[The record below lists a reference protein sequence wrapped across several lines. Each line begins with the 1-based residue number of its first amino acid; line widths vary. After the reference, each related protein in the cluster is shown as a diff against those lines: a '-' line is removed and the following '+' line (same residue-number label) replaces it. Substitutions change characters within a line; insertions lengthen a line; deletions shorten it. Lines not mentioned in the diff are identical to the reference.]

1 MPKNEATDIKSLG
14 FTFEMFSLADDTAFD
29 IFIGEV
35 LDEQAKILEGR
46 LGAETYNAVVS
57 PWQENVKR
65 AEKAMVAAELIGRRI
80 NIILS
85 NVSGAGQEIDT
96 KNEEKQRLKY
106 EREAEDLIGKLISGI
121 SLEQQGFS
129 SGVLVTSHFS

>member
-1 MPKNEATDIKSLG
+1 MPKNEAKDIKSLG

>member
-1 MPKNEATDIKSLG
+1 MPKNEVQDIKSLG

-29 IFIGEV
+29 TFLDEV

-85 NVSGAGQEIDT
+85 NVSGAGQAIDT
-96 KNEEKQRLKY
+96 RSEERQKLKY

>member
-1 MPKNEATDIKSLG
+1 MPKNEAKDIKSLG

-46 LGAETYNAVVS
+46 LGTETYNAVVS

-106 EREAEDLIGKLISGI
+106 EIEAEDLIGKLISGI
-121 SLEQQGFS
+121 SPEQQGFS

>member
-1 MPKNEATDIKSLG
+1 MPKNEAKDIKSLG

-46 LGAETYNAVVS
+46 LGTETYNAVVP

-106 EREAEDLIGKLISGI
+106 EIEEEDLIGKLISGI